1 MLLRRI
7 IEHVS
12 SQNWTA
18 VFVDFVIVVVGV
30 FVGLQVQEWNAVR
43 QDQERLE
50 RIVASLK
57 ADMVD
62 ARRVESGF
70 RNDIQAGLTEFE
82 AAYQR
87 GERPAPFVYR
97 IKGSDT
103 APRLIWGT
111 LQDAGL
117 GALLDPQ
124 LLFELSHF
132 YSERDG
138 VGVKVTRY
146 MESIERNVLPYLDG
160 DSSYFYDLDS
170 GEMHPKYRATMDRL
184 REWGEFVAAL
194 GPWSECLEKRLES
207 ASEVGPS
214 CRTDYYTDFGE

>member
-7 IEHVS
+7 TEHVNA
-12 SQNWTA
+12 QNWTA
-18 VFVDFVIVVVGV
+18 IFLDFVIVVVGV
-30 FVGLQVQEWNAVR
+30 FVGLQAQEWNAAR
-43 QDQERLE
+43 QDQERLD

-57 ADMVD
+57 ADMAD
-62 ARRVESGF
+62 ARRVEAGF
-70 RNDIQAGLTEFE
+70 LEDIRAGLAAFE
-82 AAYQR
+82 DAYGR

-103 APRLIWGT
+103 APKLIWGT

-138 VGVKVTRY
+138 IGVKITRY
-146 MESIERNVLPYLDG
+146 MASIEQDVLPYLDG
-160 DSSYFYDLDS
+160 DPAHFYDPAS
-170 GEMHPKYRATMDRL
+170 GDMHPRYRATMDRL

-194 GPWSECLEKRLES
+194 GPWSRCLENRLES
-207 ASEVGPS
+207 ASEPGAS
-214 CRTDYYTDFGE
+214 CRTDYFTDFGE